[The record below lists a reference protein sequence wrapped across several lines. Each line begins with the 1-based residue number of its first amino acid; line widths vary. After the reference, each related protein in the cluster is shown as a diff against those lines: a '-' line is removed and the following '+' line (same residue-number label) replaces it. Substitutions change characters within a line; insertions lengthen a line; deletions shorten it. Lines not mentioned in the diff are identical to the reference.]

1 MFKNI
6 FKDYMENKR
15 LDRKYQSIIEDTNN
29 RLSYEL
35 AQLTHKFGNL
45 EGFKKMILK
54 SGVLKLMMEDVDRQ
68 TPFINEL
75 KRCLWLF
82 GIDRKSVILLSK
94 VRTYEELLKVIKEVK

>member
-35 AQLTHKFGNL
+35 AQLTHTFGDL
-45 EGFKKMILK
+45 EGFKKMIQE
-54 SGVLKLMMEDVDRQ
+54 SGVLKGIMNDADRQ

-82 GIDRKSVILLSK
+82 GIDRNSVILLSK
-94 VRTYEELLKVIKEVK
+94 VRTYEDLLKVIKEVK

>member
-6 FKDYMENKR
+6 FSNYMENKK
-15 LDRKYQSIIEDTNN
+15 LNKKYQSILNDTNN

-35 AQLTHKFGNL
+35 AQLTHKFGDL
-45 EGFKKMILK
+45 EGFKRMIQE
-54 SGVLKLMMEDVDRQ
+54 SGVLKSIMNDADRQ

-82 GIDRKSVILLSK
+82 GINRESVILLSK